1 MTVNLSVRKR
11 SEDSVINAKFCKN
24 RSGDD
29 HRRRR
34 LVVVIIIIII
44 IIIKLIPTTNQNS
57 TTNTGRQRFS
67 RNFMSLRDS

>member
-34 LVVVIIIIII
+34 LVVVVIIII